1 MKLFRFSQ
9 SNLPVICLA
18 ALILLPLQS
27 EAQQTTKPIN
37 RESEIISSI
46 TEYVRQKS
54 DSVAETR
61 IKRVTFNS
69 LKGLPVGV
77 LEYELVVPGQWDG
90 WSTTNF
96 AVIARQRNRV
106 VGNIMARVEIEAL
119 TNMVVA
125 ARNIEPGT
133 IISAADLVL
142 RKQELAGTHGR
153 YLARIEDIVGKKAR
167 STIRPNLAVRP
178 EQIEKVPL
186 IKTGQMVTILAENER
201 MRITVTGKAKS
212 SGAEGDTI
220 TVQNLNS
227 LKDIPA
233 LVRDAST
240 VVVVF

>member
-1 MKLFRFSQ
+1 LKLFRFFQ
-9 SNLPVICLA
+9 SNLSVMFLA

-61 IKRVTFNS
+61 IKRVIFNG
-69 LKGLPVGV
+69 LNGLPAGV

-90 WSTTNF
+90 WSTTSF
-96 AVIARQRNRV
+96 AVIARQGNRV

-119 TNMVVA
+119 ADMVVA

-142 RKQELAGTHGR
+142 RKQELAGTQGR
-153 YLARIEDIVGKKAR
+153 FLARIEDVAGKKAR

-186 IKTGQMVTILAENER
+186 IKTGQMVTILVENER

-212 SGAEGDTI
+212 SGAEGDMI
-220 TVQNLNS
+220 TVQNLTS

-233 LVRDAST
+233 RVKDAST
-240 VVVVF
+240 VVVLF